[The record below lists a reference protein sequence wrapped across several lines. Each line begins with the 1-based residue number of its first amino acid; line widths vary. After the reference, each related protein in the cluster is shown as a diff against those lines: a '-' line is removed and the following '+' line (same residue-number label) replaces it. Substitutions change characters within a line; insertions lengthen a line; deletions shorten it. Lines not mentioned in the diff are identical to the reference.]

1 MTDALTDFTEVLM
14 NYPVN
19 VAENLMDF
27 SLDAVQVVA
36 VSSFDWLFQEQIQNY
51 VATTAPGY
59 MRFFVS
65 ACIEK
70 VRDTVKST
78 PA

>member
-1 MTDALTDFTEVLM
+1 MADVITEFTEVLM
-14 NYPVN
+14 NYPIN
-19 VAENLMDF
+19 VMTNIMDF

-36 VSSFDWLFQEQIQNY
+36 VSSFDWLFQEQMQSY
-51 VATTAPGY
+51 VANTPPGY
-59 MRFFVS
+59 MRFVVS
-65 ACIEK
+65 ACYEK